1 MKRITKILLCVLC
14 AVAAVLCVAAACFM
28 LLKKQGSTTASS
40 AASGASVST
49 YGKVSDFDY
58 ASFDYSE
65 GLDDNGHWTG
75 IRALDY
81 VTLPEDVSALPLS
94 KADIEPTET
103 EIQTQIDTLLNQY
116 ATTQNITDRAAQSG
130 DTVNIDYSGAVDGVA
145 FTGGTATGYDL
156 TLGSHTFI
164 DGFEDQII
172 GHNIGDVF
180 DVTVTFPEGYGDST
194 DAEGNTITLSGKEAV
209 FSVTLNSI
217 SESVTPELT
226 DEWVDSNFGISD
238 DLHTVDQLRSYFND
252 ALYATNYE
260 NAIVDYLMSNSTFKE
275 LPSEITSYYIR
286 MFLNYYNQYA
296 TAYGMDLNAF
306 AQTQGYTDAD
316 AMLAASDAYFEH
328 LAKQDLILQA
338 VAETK
343 SLAPTQEELDDT
355 YGKFLELAD
364 KKKEIHD
371 YDLLYLVGDIDR
383 MKQQSVSL
391 KFLQVTTGTL
401 VPTATVVLKFGDHER
416 MAIATGN
423 GPVDAA
429 VSAIKTLINE
439 KVVLMEFLMQAITRG
454 SNDVGRVHVQVQCGS
469 RTVHGFAAHTDTTRA
484 SIEAFL
490 DALRVLNV
498 TERKEKEE

>member
-28 LLKKQGSTTASS
+28 LLKKQSGTTANS

-172 GHNIGDVF
+172 GHNIGDTF

-226 DEWVDSNFGISD
+226 DEWVDSTFGTSD
-238 DLHTVDQLRSYFND
+238 NVHTVEELKAFFSS
-252 ALYATNYE
+252 ALYDQNLEDAIMDSLLD
-260 NAIVDYLMSNSTFKE
+260 NAAFKD
-275 LPSEITSYYIR
+275 LPSEVPGYYAC
-286 MFLNYYNQYA
+286 MFLNYYYQLSSY
-296 TAYGMDLNAF
+296 YSSDLDTI
-306 AQTQGYTDAD
+306 AQAQGYTDAN
-316 AMLAASDAYFEH
+316 AMLGASDTVITH
-328 LAKQDLILQA
+328 LAKQDLLYQA
-338 VAETK
+338 IAE
-343 SLAPTQEELDDT
+343 SQGIEPTQEQL
-355 YGKFLELAD
+355 
-364 KKKEIHD
+364 
-371 YDLLYLVGDIDR
+371 
-383 MKQQSVSL
+383 
-391 KFLQVTTGTL
+391 
-401 VPTATVVLKFGDHER
+401 
-416 MAIATGN
+416 
-423 GPVDAA
+423 DAA
-429 VSAIKTLINE
+429 AASYSGSSYGDNFIHQTALQTAVMEWLKAHVVVS
-439 KVVLMEFLMQAITRG
+439 
-454 SNDVGRVHVQVQCGS
+454 
-469 RTVHGFAAHTDTTRA
+469 
-484 SIEAFL
+484 
-490 DALRVLNV
+490 
-498 TERKEKEE
+498 

>member
-28 LLKKQGSTTASS
+28 LLKKQSGTTASS
-40 AASGASVST
+40 AASGASVSI

-94 KADIEPTET
+94 KADIEPTEA

-156 TLGSHTFI
+156 TLGSHSFI

-172 GHNIGDVF
+172 GHNIGDTF

-209 FSVTLNSI
+209 FSVTLNALSV
-217 SESVTPELT
+217 SVTPELT
-226 DEWVDSNFGISD
+226 DEWVDSNFGTTDGLHTAD
-238 DLHTVDQLRSYFND
+238 DLHSYFSS
-252 ALYATNYE
+252 ALYADNYE
-260 NAIVDYLMSNSTFKE
+260 NAIVDYLMENSEFKA
-275 LPSEITSYYIR
+275 LPSVLTSYYIR
-286 MFLNYYNQYA
+286 MFLSYYNQYA
-296 TAYGMDLNAF
+296 SRYGMDLDAF

-316 AMLAASDAYFEH
+316 AMLAASDSYFEH
-328 LAKQDLILQA
+328 LAKQDLIFQA
-338 VAETK
+338 VADAENIT
-343 SLAPTQEELDDT
+343 PTQEQIDAADAEYADT
-355 YGKFLELAD
+355 YGQNRACLNALQSCVLDWLED
-364 KKKEIHD
+364 H
-371 YDLLYLVGDIDR
+371 
-383 MKQQSVSL
+383 
-391 KFLQVTTGTL
+391 
-401 VPTATVVLKFGDHER
+401 ATV
-416 MAIATGN
+416 
-423 GPVDAA
+423 
-429 VSAIKTLINE
+429 S
-439 KVVLMEFLMQAITRG
+439 
-454 SNDVGRVHVQVQCGS
+454 
-469 RTVHGFAAHTDTTRA
+469 
-484 SIEAFL
+484 
-490 DALRVLNV
+490 
-498 TERKEKEE
+498 

>member
-28 LLKKQGSTTASS
+28 LLKKQSGTTASS
-40 AASGASVST
+40 AASSASVSV

-58 ASFDYSE
+58 SSFDYSE

-94 KADIEPTET
+94 KADIEPTEA

-130 DTVNIDYSGAVDGVA
+130 DTVNIDYSGAVDGVV
-145 FTGGTATGYDL
+145 FNGGTATGYDL

-172 GHNIGDVF
+172 GHNIGDTF
-180 DVTVTFPEGYGDST
+180 DVTVTFPDGYGDST

-226 DEWVDSNFGISD
+226 DEWVDSNFGTSD

-260 NAIVDYLMSNSTFKE
+260 NAIVDYLMANSTFKE
-275 LPSEITSYYIR
+275 LPSEITNYYIR

-343 SLAPTQEELDDT
+343 SLAPTQEELDDANSTYADT
-355 YGKFLELAD
+355 YGENRAHLNALQSCVLDWLE
-364 KKKEIHD
+364 EN
-371 YDLLYLVGDIDR
+371 
-383 MKQQSVSL
+383 S
-391 KFLQVTTGTL
+391 
-401 VPTATVVLKFGDHER
+401 TV
-416 MAIATGN
+416 A
-423 GPVDAA
+423 
-429 VSAIKTLINE
+429 
-439 KVVLMEFLMQAITRG
+439 
-454 SNDVGRVHVQVQCGS
+454 
-469 RTVHGFAAHTDTTRA
+469 
-484 SIEAFL
+484 
-490 DALRVLNV
+490 
-498 TERKEKEE
+498 

>member
-28 LLKKQGSTTASS
+28 LTKKQSGTTASS

-81 VTLPEDVSALPLS
+81 VTLPEDFGSIALKESDLT
-94 KADIEPTET
+94 PTED
-103 EIQTQIDTLLNQY
+103 ELQQQMDSLLNQY
-116 ATTQNITDRAAQSG
+116 TTSQPVTGRAAQSG
-130 DTVNIDYSGAVDGVA
+130 DVANIDYTGTVDGVA

-156 TLGSHTFI
+156 TLGSGSFI

-172 GHNIGDVF
+172 GHNVGDTF
-180 DVTVTFPEGYGDST
+180 DVTVTFPDGYGDST

-238 DLHTVDQLRSYFND
+238 DLHTADQLRSYLND
-252 ALYATNYE
+252 ALYATNYD

-343 SLAPTQEELDDT
+343 SLAPTQEELDDANST
-355 YGKFLELAD
+355 YADTCGENRAHLNALQSCVLDWLE
-364 KKKEIHD
+364 EN
-371 YDLLYLVGDIDR
+371 
-383 MKQQSVSL
+383 S
-391 KFLQVTTGTL
+391 
-401 VPTATVVLKFGDHER
+401 TV
-416 MAIATGN
+416 A
-423 GPVDAA
+423 
-429 VSAIKTLINE
+429 
-439 KVVLMEFLMQAITRG
+439 
-454 SNDVGRVHVQVQCGS
+454 
-469 RTVHGFAAHTDTTRA
+469 
-484 SIEAFL
+484 
-490 DALRVLNV
+490 
-498 TERKEKEE
+498 

>member
-28 LLKKQGSTTASS
+28 LTKKQSGTTANS
-40 AASGASVST
+40 AASGASGST

-58 ASFDYSE
+58 ANFDYSK

-81 VTLPEDVSALPLS
+81 VTLPDDVSALPLS
-94 KADIEPTET
+94 KADIEPTEA

-156 TLGSHTFI
+156 TLGSHAFI

-172 GHNIGDVF
+172 GHNIGDTF

-226 DEWVDSNFGISD
+226 DEWVDSNFGTSD
-238 DLHTVDQLRSYFND
+238 DLHTADQLRSYLND

-343 SLAPTQEELDDT
+343 SLAPTQEELDDANSTYADT
-355 YGKFLELAD
+355 YGENRAHLNALQSCVLDWLE
-364 KKKEIHD
+364 EN
-371 YDLLYLVGDIDR
+371 
-383 MKQQSVSL
+383 S
-391 KFLQVTTGTL
+391 
-401 VPTATVVLKFGDHER
+401 TV
-416 MAIATGN
+416 A
-423 GPVDAA
+423 
-429 VSAIKTLINE
+429 
-439 KVVLMEFLMQAITRG
+439 
-454 SNDVGRVHVQVQCGS
+454 
-469 RTVHGFAAHTDTTRA
+469 
-484 SIEAFL
+484 
-490 DALRVLNV
+490 
-498 TERKEKEE
+498 